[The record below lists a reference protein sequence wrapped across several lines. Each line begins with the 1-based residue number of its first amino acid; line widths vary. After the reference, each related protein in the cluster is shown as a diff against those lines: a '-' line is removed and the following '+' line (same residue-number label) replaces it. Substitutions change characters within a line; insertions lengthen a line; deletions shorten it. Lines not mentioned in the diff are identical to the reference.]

1 MNRDEHIEL
10 APPNGWIDTGVPR
23 LLPLQPHET
32 GLGMRLLVTLVNK
45 IGRLDAEN
53 LFMMLMRNFRLF
65 RSWLPFA
72 AKLMPFGEI
81 ARRETELIILRVAWN
96 CRSRYEWGQ
105 HVDIGMRIGLTID
118 DIKRITHGAEANGWT
133 TNEKTLIQACDEFHH
148 DRMISDMTWQKLTN
162 IYSHRQLLEVLMV
175 IGHYEML
182 AGVLNSTGLKLD
194 AKLGKNLEKIKVDIS
209 Q

>member
-1 MNRDEHIEL
+1 MTIQDKLHL
-10 APPNGWIDTGVPR
+10 TPPGGWIGLDNVRLPPLTLQEAGVGIR
-23 LLPLQPHET
+23 LLI
-32 GLGMRLLVTLVNK
+32 RLVNK
-45 IGRLDAEN
+45 TGRLNASN

-105 HVDIGMRIGLTID
+105 HVDIGMRAGLTLD
-118 DIKRITHGAEANGWT
+118 DIRRIAQGPDAVGWSPL
-133 TNEKTLIQACDEFHH
+133 ESILLRACDEFHH
-148 DRMISDMTWQKLTN
+148 DRVIAEPTWQGLTVF
-162 IYSHRQLLEVLMV
+162 YRTSRLLEVLMV

-182 AGVLNSTGLKLD
+182 AGILNSTGIRLDEELETKLNQI
-194 AKLGKNLEKIKVDIS
+194 AE
-209 Q
+209 